1 MRLAISV
8 HWNKLGE
15 IDDSSRN
22 SAAQLALLPRQ
33 GGTLTRYEYDD
44 DDQRVMTLDDLLGP
58 VPENP
63 AGDAGQSD
71 HDFFHTMSRVMTDKN
86 PSKSQRV
93 RDFLTAQ
100 PNARNRD
107 CVEALA
113 EYGVTAADVSN
124 AKAQLKR
131 QGASSSKRGRPASA
145 NSTTPATTASP
156 KASVETGNGTG
167 GSIGMSEIDAAL
179 SFVRQIGSIDRAK
192 QLLVIIQQIQQL

>member
-1 MRLAISV
+1 M
-8 HWNKLGE
+8 
-15 IDDSSRN
+15 
-22 SAAQLALLPRQ
+22 
-33 GGTLTRYEYDD
+33 TRYEYDD

-58 VPENP
+58 VPESVP
-63 AGDAGQSD
+63 SHAGQSD
-71 HDFFHTMSRVMTDKN
+71 FDFFQTMNDMMTDKN

-131 QGASSSKRGRPASA
+131 QGSRSGKRGRPAASSA
-145 NSTTPATTASP
+145 SSAATAKVAAETSNAS
-156 KASVETGNGTG
+156 G